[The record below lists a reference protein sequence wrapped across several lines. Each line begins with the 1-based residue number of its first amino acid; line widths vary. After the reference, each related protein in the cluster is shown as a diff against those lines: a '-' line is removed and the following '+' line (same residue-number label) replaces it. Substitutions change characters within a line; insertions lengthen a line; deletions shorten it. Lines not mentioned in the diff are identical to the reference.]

1 MEHQPQQEMT
11 QRVGASAVEGSSA
24 SPVSTPASPPSGVGT
39 GNVRGRAQR
48 TPRPGGRGG
57 DADRVPSGL
66 RTAAAWSWRLL
77 VVLSLVAVV
86 LVIVAR
92 LQMLF
97 VALFVA
103 LLLTALLEPAARRLR
118 GIGVPNG
125 LATAGVL
132 LGAVAAV
139 VGVLYLV
146 GRAVLAQM
154 DAFSA
159 AVTEGIATLQDWV
172 DATFGLSIADLW
184 SRVSGL
190 LGTGGGGGGITSSVF
205 GAAST
210 AVEVLGG
217 AGIALFATI
226 FFVHDGR
233 GIWRW
238 VARLFPR
245 DVRRHV
251 DAAGDLSWQAL
262 SAYARGTVLIAAIDA
277 IGIGLGVAVIGVPLA
292 LPIGVLVFFGSF
304 VPIVGAL
311 VSGFVAVVI
320 ALATVGLTGA
330 LLTLAVVIAV
340 QQIEGNVLQPLIQ
353 SRMVALHPLVVV
365 LAVAAGSVLAGLVG
379 AVIAVPI
386 VAVVNVI
393 VRYATGV
400 VTGQADDDAPPA
412 GVAADGA

>member
-1 MEHQPQQEMT
+1 MEQPQQGT
-11 QRVGASAVEGSSA
+11 QPEARSSTEGGPGAIR
-24 SPVSTPASPPSGVGT
+24 SPIAPPHAPPT
-39 GNVRGRAQR
+39 TRGRPPAAE
-48 TPRPGGRGG
+48 G
-57 DADRVPSGL
+57 DRVPDAL
-66 RTAAAWSWRLL
+66 RTAAAWSWRIL
-77 VVLSLVAVV
+77 VVLALGAVV
-86 LVIVAR
+86 LLVTAR
-92 LQMLF
+92 LQVLF

-103 LLLTALLEPAARRLR
+103 LLLTALLEPPARRLR
-118 GIGVPNG
+118 RAGVPNA
-125 LATAGVL
+125 LATAAVL

-159 AVTEGIATLQDWV
+159 AVTEGIATLQAWV
-172 DATFGLSIADLW
+172 DSTFGLSIPDLW

-190 LGTGGGGGGITSSVF
+190 LGVGGQGGGITSSVF

-210 AVEVLGG
+210 AVEVVGG
-217 AGIALFATI
+217 AGLALFATI
-226 FFVHDGR
+226 FFVHDGA

-238 VARLFPR
+238 VARLFPGG
-245 DVRRHV
+245 VRRHV
-251 DAAGDLSWQAL
+251 DTAGDLSWQTL

-277 IGIGLGVAVIGVPLA
+277 IGIGIGVAVIGVPLA

-353 SRMVALHPLVVV
+353 SRMVALHPLAVV

-386 VAVVNVI
+386 VAVVNVM
-393 VRYATGV
+393 VRYARRVARGE
-400 VTGQADDDAPPA
+400 ADEETAAA
-412 GVAADGA
+412 GVGAPVGA